1 MNKFLKEF
9 RHLEQEIE
17 SAVHNQSTPSA
28 EPRPDEPAETK
39 SAEPAAASERP
50 KAQQQLRRLEAKL
63 KEKIDLC
70 AEKDLQIAAVL
81 NEGEMLSKRQAEQ
94 EQTIKK
100 LRVALREAQT
110 AAEQHGAEAATLR
123 AQLAA
128 AAEGEGKEGSRE
140 GGKGGAN
147 CSADGDE
154 LGAAEQLASVQA
166 AFEAELGAAAE
177 REAALSES
185 VRELQLDN
193 ARLSQAARLRDEGLA
208 AQLGELS
215 ARSDAAEAQAKVL
228 ADAVLQETEPLLKQ
242 IASLQ
247 QGQQQMQAAWR
258 SSEAALRGRLR
269 EAEAAATARGNALV
283 KLQAH
288 IDSLTAELEE
298 QRSAARAAVES
309 ERAARVSAEEAVS
322 AHARAAAVADTD
334 ARRWELQHERAR
346 ALLLDAERRAAEA
359 KSTAE
364 SLEQELRREREVARE
379 LRRSHQQE
387 LDKLRQSEAARQA
400 ASAADVDELRT
411 PRAPTAL
418 YTPKPATAATV
429 SARAAEP
436 QHGELA
442 ELRQQVRAMERRHSQ
457 LISQLAT
464 LHAEREQLQAENGSL
479 RAMASEFSAMR
490 EQHAIALEMLG
501 EKEEQLE
508 ALRGG

>member
-17 SAVHNQSTPSA
+17 SAVHNQSAPSA

-228 ADAVLQETEPLLKQ
+228 ADAVLQARMAACVRGQPVRRRLRLPATGFHLWSALARGSDPRLHARALLLSQETEPLLKQ

-288 IDSLTAELEE
+288 IDSLSAELEE

-346 ALLLDAERRAAEA
+346 ASLLDAERRAAEA

-364 SLEQELRREREVARE
+364 SLEQARTHAVKVAPGPFAPRGRVGARVC
-379 LRRSHQQE
+379 L
-387 LDKLRQSEAARQA
+387 SEA
-400 ASAADVDELRT
+400 
-411 PRAPTAL
+411 
-418 YTPKPATAATV
+418 
-429 SARAAEP
+429 
-436 QHGELA
+436 
-442 ELRQQVRAMERRHSQ
+442 RR
-457 LISQLAT
+457 
-464 LHAEREQLQAENGSL
+464 
-479 RAMASEFSAMR
+479 
-490 EQHAIALEMLG
+490 
-501 EKEEQLE
+501 
-508 ALRGG
+508 